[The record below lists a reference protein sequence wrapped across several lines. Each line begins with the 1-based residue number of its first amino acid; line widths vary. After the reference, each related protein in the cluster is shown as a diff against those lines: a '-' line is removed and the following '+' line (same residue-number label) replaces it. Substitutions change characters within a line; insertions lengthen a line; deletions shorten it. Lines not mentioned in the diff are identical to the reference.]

1 MKKTAILTTL
11 SFISLAI
18 IHVAHHFEWELFGWS
33 RLTIAAP
40 VIYAAYNFRRSKAI
54 PAAAIIV
61 LAQTPLAISKYA
73 AQKPFC
79 ASEILIVGTITA
91 VISVIMGRVFRK
103 EKENSETIKQTYSL
117 IGSIRKSIEEDSLLS
132 RLEDI
137 FAVKG
142 KSVEATTYLIRDDG
156 ALVARANPGG
166 EPFPPSHLYYDIA
179 EKNEM
184 VLIPKPS
191 LDHRLKGVEHLK
203 SLDSISQ
210 LAVFPIFYGGR
221 ARGLISV
228 ANHDTEKFDREN
240 IAYFAAMKQ
249 AVESALDLGVKL
261 RERINHEMRRH
272 KMKTAFSSYLS
283 QPVAEEILKSPG
295 ISLPG
300 GEVRDV
306 TVMFVEATSFREL
319 TREITPE
326 EALSRLNVFF
336 SVALDTIFEY
346 EGTVDKYIGESVM
359 AFWGAPLPLIDKE
372 ERAVNCALTLLDRV
386 RKLNSDWGAQGRQS
400 FNISIGVNSGPVV
413 AGNIGSVRRMEYTV
427 IGDTVNVAARIKS
440 LSSDKGFPV
449 LVSDN
454 TFEKTKTKFQFEE
467 KLCVSVKGKTKEL
480 IVYKIKT

>member
-11 SFISLAI
+11 SLFSLAI
-18 IHVAHHFEWELFGWS
+18 IHVAHHYEWELFGWS

-61 LAQTPLAISKYA
+61 LAQIPLAISKYA
-73 AQKPFC
+73 SQKTFC
-79 ASEILIVGTITA
+79 AYEILIVGIITA

-103 EKENSETIKQTYSL
+103 EKENSETIKQTYAL

-137 FAVKG
+137 FCVKG
-142 KSVEATTYLIRDDG
+142 KSVEATTYLFRDDG
-156 ALVARANPGG
+156 ALIARANPGG
-166 EPFPPSHLYYDIA
+166 EPLPLAHLFYNIA
-179 EKNEM
+179 ETNEM
-184 VLIPKPS
+184 LVLPKPS
-191 LDHRLKGVEHLK
+191 LDQRLKGDGHLS
-203 SLDSISQ
+203 SLESISQ

-221 ARGLISV
+221 VRGLISV

-261 RERINHEMRRH
+261 RERINHEMRRQ

-295 ISLPG
+295 VSSPG

-306 TVMFVEATSFREL
+306 TVMFVEATNFRDL
-319 TREITPE
+319 TGEITPE
-326 EALSRLNVFF
+326 EALSRLNAFF

-359 AFWGAPLPLIDKE
+359 AFWGAPLPTIDKE
-372 ERAVNCALTLLDRV
+372 ERAVNCAMTLFERV
-386 RKLNSDWGAQGRQS
+386 RKLNSDWGAQGRHS
-400 FNISIGVNSGPVV
+400 FNISIGMNSGPVV

-440 LSSDKGFPV
+440 LSSDKGLPI

-454 TFEKTKTKFQFEE
+454 IFEKTKTKFKFEE
-467 KLCVSVKGKTKEL
+467 KLCVSVKGKTNEL
-480 IVYKIKT
+480 TVYEVKT